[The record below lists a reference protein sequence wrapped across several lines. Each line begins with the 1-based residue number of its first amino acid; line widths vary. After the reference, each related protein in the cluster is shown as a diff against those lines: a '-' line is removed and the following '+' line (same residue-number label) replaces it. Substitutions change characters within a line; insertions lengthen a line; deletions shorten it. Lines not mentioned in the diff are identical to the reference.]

1 MKKINVFVSFAAC
14 FLIFSCGNPLKEELE
29 VSQKKLMDLHDEVMP
44 KTMKIN
50 KLKADLAA
58 IGDENSDNDSLKILV
73 IDASLKM
80 QQASDDMYA
89 WMEDFGLAIKEDK
102 DLEKKKQEFDALL
115 PEIERIKK
123 DTDESMDKAKSILG
137 R

>member
-1 MKKINVFVSFAAC
+1 MKKINVFVSFSAC

-58 IGDENSDNDSLKILV
+58 FGDENSDNDSLKILV